1 MVGLDLDKVMIQ
13 IINTSNKTL
22 EAMLKIHKTCKKS
35 KHKIEEGQTKTRE

>member
-1 MVGLDLDKVMIQ
+1 MVGLDLDKVMIR

-35 KHKIEEGQTKTRE
+35 RHKIKEGQIKTRE